1 MACRA
6 WHLRLLLPRL
16 LSVHV
21 VDACLPVQACLAVQK
36 AVLFDGA
43 AATLSAV
50 AEGALPALPGY
61 AAVVRVLW
69 RCDVWDLLRH
79 WVLAPDGGHADV
91 GRFAGLRERIVAAV
105 EVFALLRAG
114 ESLARCFWR

>member
-1 MACRA
+1 M
-6 WHLRLLLPRL
+6 
-16 LSVHV
+16 
-21 VDACLPVQACLAVQK
+21 QE

-69 RCDVWDLLRH
+69 RCDVWDLLRD